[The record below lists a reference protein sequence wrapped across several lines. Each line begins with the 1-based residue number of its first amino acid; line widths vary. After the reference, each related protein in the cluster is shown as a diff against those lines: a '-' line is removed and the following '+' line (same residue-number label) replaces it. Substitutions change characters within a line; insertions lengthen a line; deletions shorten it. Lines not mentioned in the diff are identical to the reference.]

1 MTETSNTQRGVPIP
15 PAVTR
20 AAKPATAASMP
31 ATIAPP
37 FLPGGAARMVV
48 AAPAAPVA
56 PVYQLSADELNR
68 IAYALEQLAQLVRD
82 RQLAGLDGAQGPE
95 DVAGILIAAITDQVG
110 RGG

>member
-1 MTETSNTQRGVPIP
+1 
-15 PAVTR
+15 
-20 AAKPATAASMP
+20 MP
-31 ATIAPP
+31 AAIAPP
-37 FLPGGAARMVV
+37 FLPGGAARAVV
-48 AAPAAPVA
+48 AAPAQPAAPIA

-110 RGG
+110 RGS